1 MEKQMEE
8 YYEQNAKIVYHF
20 LYGRCKDAALAEELL
35 QDTFLKAF
43 ESMER
48 FDGSCKLSTWLCQIA
63 KHLLY
68 RHWEKEKKEY
78 PLELANEVTARE
90 NTELQAIHRVELDEV
105 MERLEQMPYKTMQVV
120 KLRAMSELS
129 FREIGAMLGKSE
141 NWARVTFFRAKKQL
155 LQEVRYED

>member
-1 MEKQMEE
+1 MEE
-8 YYEQNAKIVYHF
+8 LYKQNAKIVYHF
-20 LYGRCKDAALAEELL
+20 LYSRCKDAALTEELL

-48 FDGSCKLSTWLCQIA
+48 FDGSCKISTWLCQIA
-63 KHLLY
+63 RHLLY
-68 RHWEKEKKEY
+68 QHWEKEKK
-78 PLELANEVTARE
+78 VSF
-90 NTELQAIHRVELDEV
+90 VELTEV
-105 MERLEQMPYKTMQVV
+105 VPARFDTEQQVLRKVELSEVLDVLERMPVDVEQVV

-129 FREIGAMLGKSE
+129 FKEIGEMLGKSE

>member
-1 MEKQMEE
+1 MEE
-8 YYEQNAKIVYHF
+8 LYKQNANIVYHF
-20 LYGRCKDAALAEELL
+20 LYSRCKDAALTEELL

-48 FDGSCKLSTWLCQIA
+48 FDGSCKISTWLCQIA

-68 RHWEKEKKEY
+68 QYWEKEKKV
-78 PLELANEVTARE
+78 PF
-90 NTELQAIHRVELDEV
+90 VELTEEVASRFDTEQQVLQKVELSEV
-105 MERLEQMPYKTMQVV
+105 MDVLERMPVDVAQMV
-120 KLRAMSELS
+120 KLRTMSELS
-129 FREIGAMLGKSE
+129 FKEIGAMLGKSE

>member
-1 MEKQMEE
+1 MEE
-8 YYEQNAKIVYHF
+8 LYKQNAKIVYHF
-20 LYGRCKDAALAEELL
+20 LYSRCKDETLTEELL

-48 FDGSCKLSTWLCQIA
+48 FDGSCKISTWLCQIA

-68 RHWEKEKKEY
+68 QHWEKEKKV
-78 PLELANEVTARE
+78 LFVELTEEVAAKTDIE
-90 NTELQAIHRVELDEV
+90 QQAIHKVELTEV
-105 MERLEQMPYKTMQVV
+105 LQVLEQMSEDVAQVV

-129 FREIGAMLGKSE
+129 FKEIGEMLGKSE

>member
-1 MEKQMEE
+1 MEE
-8 YYEQNAKIVYHF
+8 LYEQNAKVVYHF
-20 LYGRCKDAALAEELL
+20 LYSRCKDAALAEELL

-43 ESMER
+43 ESLER

-78 PLELANEVTARE
+78 PLELVNEVAARTD
-90 NTELQAIHRVELDEV
+90 TELQAIHRVELDEV
-105 MERLEQMPYKTMQVV
+105 LEWLERKSPDAVQVV
-120 KLRAMSELS
+120 KLRAMSDLS
-129 FREIGAMLGKSE
+129 FKEIGELLGKSE